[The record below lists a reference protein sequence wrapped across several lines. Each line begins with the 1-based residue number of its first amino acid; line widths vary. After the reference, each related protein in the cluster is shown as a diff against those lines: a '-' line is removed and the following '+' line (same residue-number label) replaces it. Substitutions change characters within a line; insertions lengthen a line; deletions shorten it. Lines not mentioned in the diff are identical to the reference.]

1 MDKTIRIP
9 AFVRMGNTVVTL
21 LTRAGVPLRVITLL
35 TVRGR
40 KSGQPRTT
48 PVAIIEQDGKR
59 YLVAAYGVVDW
70 VRNLRAAG
78 VGTLTRGRRTEEI
91 TAIEVSPAEAAPILK
106 RGLATRPAFLR
117 QYFDTTPTSSLDEYA
132 REAVRHPVFQIVATT
147 GADRG
152 K

>member
-106 RGLATRPAFLR
+106 RGLATGPAFLR

>member
-106 RGLATRPAFLR
+106 RGLATGPAFLR

-132 REAVRHPVFQIVATT
+132 REAVRHPVFQIVATP